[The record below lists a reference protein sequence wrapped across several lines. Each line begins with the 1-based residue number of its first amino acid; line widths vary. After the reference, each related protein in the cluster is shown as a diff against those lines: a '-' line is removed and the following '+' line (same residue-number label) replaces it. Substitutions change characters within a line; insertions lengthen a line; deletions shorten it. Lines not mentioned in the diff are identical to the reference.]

1 MIVIKWGGGG
11 SHSHSHWGWWNWIYL
26 TNLFTSLFM
35 AQSSQSPHVHF
46 SQFTSNDLCLL
57 RLGGLSINLLYN
69 LFWSTVRIFSSQR
82 GRKLQLEYWFD
93 EGQPHHWKKLKLSL
107 LPDFLQHIQSEAN
120 IRGTWEQKI
129 FYCYGPN
136 QYKLYEIFVKTKIMS
151 VRDPWRMEYPISPVV
166 SSLRYMPHDST

>member
-11 SHSHSHWGWWNWIYL
+11 HTHTHTEVDEIGYIWRICLHLYL
-26 TNLFTSLFM
+26 WHNLHNLRTCIFHNLLPTI
-35 AQSSQSPHVHF
+35 
-46 SQFTSNDLCLL
+46 CLL